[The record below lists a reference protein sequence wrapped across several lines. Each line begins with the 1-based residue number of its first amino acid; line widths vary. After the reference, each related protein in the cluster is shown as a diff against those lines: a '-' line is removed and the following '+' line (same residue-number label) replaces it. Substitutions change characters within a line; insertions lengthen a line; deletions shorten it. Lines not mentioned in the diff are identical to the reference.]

1 MIAAFSI
8 AISLL
13 AVGFS
18 FFVFI
23 DNRRKDQR
31 DTFLRLHQI
40 LNDDD
45 MQRGRYLLF
54 QKAFDQTSVEQLTD
68 NEWRDM
74 NRVVSTFNTL
84 GFYIAKHYVSE
95 SDVLEIWARP
105 VVRIWTAAQ
114 PYIAY
119 RESLQGYRPWRY
131 FDLLAGKAQEY
142 ISSKVDNVELKVWR
156 RPGTAAPIAPS
167 PPEHKSDAQD

>member
-1 MIAAFSI
+1 MMAAFG
-8 AISLL
+8 ISLL

-18 FFVFI
+18 FFVFV

-54 QKAFDQTSVEQLTD
+54 QKAFDQASVEQLTD
-68 NEWRDM
+68 SEWRDM

-84 GFYIAKHYVSE
+84 G
-95 SDVLEIWARP
+95 L
-105 VVRIWTAAQ
+105 
-114 PYIAY
+114 Y
-119 RESLQGYRPWRY
+119 R
-131 FDLLAGKAQEY
+131 
-142 ISSKVDNVELKVWR
+142 
-156 RPGTAAPIAPS
+156 
-167 PPEHKSDAQD
+167 